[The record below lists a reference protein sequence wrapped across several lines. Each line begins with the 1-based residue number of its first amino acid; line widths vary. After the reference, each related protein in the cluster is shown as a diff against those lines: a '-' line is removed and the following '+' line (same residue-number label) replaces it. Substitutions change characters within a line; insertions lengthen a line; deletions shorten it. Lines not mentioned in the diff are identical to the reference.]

1 MVNKLPNALLN
12 RPGFLDELVEVFN
25 DWDVQRG
32 RTRFHPV
39 FTQLVAVFG
48 MDWSDGVAEVVK
60 QSCES
65 VKPPAFTSLTHPTLA
80 VVLEW
85 AE

>member
-48 MDWSDGVAEVVK
+48 MDWSDGVA
-60 QSCES
+60 
-65 VKPPAFTSLTHPTLA
+65 
-80 VVLEW
+80 
-85 AE
+85 